1 MIAIVP
7 ARAGSTR
14 IPGKNTRNLGGV
26 PLLVWSVLAGQG
38 AGLRVYV
45 ASDSEGYL
53 SIGRRYGA
61 DGILRAPSGGF
72 EPDFNWLEPAVL
84 DLDEKP
90 DFVCILRPTSPF
102 RSSASI
108 LGAHKAIL
116 DEPEADSIRGITPDG
131 TPYKKW
137 WYDGEALITPLLD
150 EDMLWLA
157 LNRGGQP
164 RHSVPSQT
172 LPQCWRQTAGL
183 EILRPDVLTKYRNIS
198 GERIL
203 GFPLSGPEALDINT
217 NEDWAYA
224 EYLVREG
231 KVKLP

>member
-1 MIAIVP
+1 MGHDVIAIVP
-7 ARAGSTR
+7 ARSGSTR
-14 IPGKNTRNLGGV
+14 IAGKNIRDLGGV
-26 PLLVWSVLAGQG
+26 PLLAWSVLAGQG

-45 ASDSEGYL
+45 ASDSERYL

-61 DGILRAPSGGF
+61 DGILRSPSGGF

-137 WYDGEALITPLLD
+137 WYDGDWI
-150 EDMLWLA
+150 
-157 LNRGGQP
+157 QP
-164 RHSVPSQT
+164 IMDDCWDHPHPWHSVPSQT
-172 LPQCWRQTAGL
+172 TPQCWRQTAGL
-183 EILRPDVLTKYRNIS
+183 EILRPDVLVTHGNIS
-198 GERIL
+198 GEHIL
-203 GFPLSGPEALDINT
+203 GYPLTGPEALDINT
-217 NEDWAYA
+217 NDDWAYA
-224 EYLVREG
+224 EYVVREG
-231 KVKLP
+231 KVRLP